1 MQKLFIERERELQ
14 IYSKRIG
21 IKKKKSKVKEDKGI
35 EEKWFKL
42 DSSGE
47 MKS

>member
-1 MQKLFIERERELQ
+1 MQKLFIEWERDLQ
-14 IYSKRIG
+14 IYSKRI
-21 IKKKKSKVKEDKGI
+21 KNKKKSKVKEDKGI